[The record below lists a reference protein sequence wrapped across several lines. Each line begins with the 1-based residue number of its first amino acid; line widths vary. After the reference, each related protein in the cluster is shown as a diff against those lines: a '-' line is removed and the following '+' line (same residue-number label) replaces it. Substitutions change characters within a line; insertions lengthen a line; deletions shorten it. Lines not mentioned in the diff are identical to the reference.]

1 METAMP
7 TYQFVLLGS
16 RRWTMEM
23 DYRKRAVVGGMLLN
37 GEGLGLGR
45 AKRQINPRFMHLCR
59 QAGILWFLSR

>member
-1 METAMP
+1 
-7 TYQFVLLGS
+7 
-16 RRWTMEM
+16 MEM